1 MDERKMKKILI
12 LIFASLCLLSCYKT
26 EITNEPIPVG
36 HIHEEYILNDST
48 TYYMNCNMFREYVEM
63 YLVTK
68 AKRVIDT
75 KEIYLFDKIYYVD
88 DYTILIGRD
97 AEKFT
102 PDEFK
107 KQLIKKNKLTRT
119 EPIFEFSNNIYCSW
133 TMFDKIYKLYVR

>member
-1 MDERKMKKILI
+1 MDERKMKKFLI
-12 LIFASLCLLSCYKT
+12 LIFASLCLLSCYKM

-36 HIHEEYILNDST
+36 HINEEYVLNDST

-75 KEIYLFDKIYYVD
+75 NEIYLFDKIYYVD
-88 DYTILIGRD
+88 DYTILIGQD
-97 AEKFT
+97 TKKFT
-102 PDEFK
+102 PYEFK
-107 KQLIKKNKLTRT
+107 EILIEKSKLTRT